1 MKNSILEPKF
11 DYIFREP
18 TTPESIVPI
27 EQFLCCRNT
36 PPQTKRSPEPPFT
49 HSWENNIH
57 D

>member
-11 DYIFREP
+11 DYMFREP

-36 PPQTKRSPEPPFT
+36 PPQTKRSPEPLFT